1 MKKIAK
7 LITVND
13 GNRKVVHNGD
23 FLFVKNYP
31 RTEKIIS
38 IFLSHGWTLKDIIQ
52 CVNPARQRE
61 GEYTFY
67 LGGWDLLFEKEVE
80 EIPGD
85 NGDQL
90 LEEAVSEALLEDVK
104 EEEIE

>member
-13 GNRKVVHNGD
+13 GKRKVVHNGD
-23 FLFVKNYP
+23 FLFVKNYL

-52 CVNPARQRE
+52 CVNPARQGE

-80 EIPGD
+80 DIED
-85 NGDQL
+85 NGDRL
-90 LEEAVSEALLEDVK
+90 LEEAISEALLEEVK
-104 EEEIE
+104 DEEKE